1 MSMSLV
7 HVQSVSQVK
16 FHLALLQIPI
26 KIIIDFS
33 KVARIQNYAVEQYA
47 GKKKGSSSAQV
58 HQQNIPIGILYESC
72 NSINSNVLA
81 THA

>member
-1 MSMSLV
+1 MYVIHV
-7 HVQSVSQVK
+7 HQVSQVK

-26 KIIIDFS
+26 KIIIDIS
-33 KVARIQNYAVEQYA
+33 KNARIQKYAEKQYA
-47 GKKKGSSSAQV
+47 GMKKFSSAIC
-58 HQQNIPIGILYESC
+58 HQQNITIGNLYESC